1 MEGNP
6 VVTLIDP
13 DTLSYKDKRNALD
26 AVNLINDNRKYI
38 IKRRTCADGSKQK
51 SYLK

>member
-6 VVTLIDP
+6 VVTPINP
-13 DTLSYKDKRNALD
+13 EILSYKYNRKALE
-26 AVNLINDNRKYI
+26 AVNLIKEKINGTSKG
-38 IKRRTCADGSKQK
+38 RTCADVSKQK